1 MQKEPRDDE
10 VPVCRKESTCY
21 NVFCWVFQILTWI
34 TFPIALTVSLNSGNG
49 YHFIYFGFI
58 YYLYIVLEF
67 CSLTAKL
74 LYYKNKKDVI
84 YEKMG
89 RLFQTP
95 PKISLYCEC
104 YFSFRGNRNRLY
116 KEYQHIEEYFIPYYS
131 ARDVSGLFSINEKD
145 NGRKSYIKLEL
156 EAEIYF
162 ADEISYYDYMFQKK
176 NFWDANKKKS
186 PEFNFKEYRT
196 IPNMEHYNLVPLD
209 DNEPCLINFF
219 FFFIFTIC
227 MFAEIYKIIFDC
239 YCMELKFKVRKLV
252 STRYDLNQPKYEKL
266 IPKLDIY
273 DKQYTIDNYNYLIE
287 NYTVVSPTEED
298 LKKAEKFKDKI
309 PDYKITSEEGN
320 KKAGIVIDDPSYPIF
335 KPSEEPI
342 DIDSNVNVNQNQMN
356 MNKNENRIVTSE
368 QLIE

>member
-10 VPVCRKESTCY
+10 VPACRKKSTTF

-34 TFPIALTVSLNSGNG
+34 TFPIALATTLHSGTG

-74 LYYKNKKDVI
+74 LYYKSKKDVI
-84 YEKMG
+84 NEKMG

-104 YFSFRGNRNRLY
+104 FFSYRGNRNRLY

-131 ARDVSGLFSINEKD
+131 ARDVSGLFFINEKN
-145 NGRKSYIKLEL
+145 NGRYSYIKLEL

-176 NFWDANKKKS
+176 NFCNANKKKS
-186 PEFNFKEYRT
+186 KEFYFKEYRT
-196 IPNMEHYNLVPLD
+196 IPNMEHYNLVALD
-209 DNEPCLINFF
+209 ENEPCLINFF

-227 MFAEIYKIIFDC
+227 MFGEIYKIIFDC

-252 STRYDLNQPKYEKL
+252 STRYELNQPKYQKL
-266 IPKLDIY
+266 NPKLDIY
-273 DKQYTIDNYNYLIE
+273 DKQYTMDNYNFLIN
-287 NYTVVSPTEED
+287 NYRVVSPTEED
-298 LKKAEKFKDKI
+298 LRKAQKFKDKI

-320 KKAGIVIDDPSYPIF
+320 KKAGIIIDDPSYPIF
-335 KPSEEPI
+335 NPSEEPI
-342 DIDSNVNVNQNQMN
+342 DIDSNENLNQNQMN
-356 MNKNENRIVTSE
+356 ANTNENQRINSE
-368 QLIE
+368 QLIL

>member
-10 VPVCRKESTCY
+10 VPVCREKSTCY

-58 YYLYIVLEF
+58 YYIYIVLEF

-89 RLFQTP
+89 RIFQTP
-95 PKISLYCEC
+95 PKISLYGEC

-176 NFWDANKKKS
+176 IFGMQIKKIS
-186 PEFNFKEYRT
+186 
-196 IPNMEHYNLVPLD
+196 
-209 DNEPCLINFF
+209 
-219 FFFIFTIC
+219 
-227 MFAEIYKIIFDC
+227 
-239 YCMELKFKVRKLV
+239 
-252 STRYDLNQPKYEKL
+252 
-266 IPKLDIY
+266 
-273 DKQYTIDNYNYLIE
+273 
-287 NYTVVSPTEED
+287 
-298 LKKAEKFKDKI
+298 
-309 PDYKITSEEGN
+309 
-320 KKAGIVIDDPSYPIF
+320 
-335 KPSEEPI
+335 
-342 DIDSNVNVNQNQMN
+342 
-356 MNKNENRIVTSE
+356 RI
-368 QLIE
+368 